1 MSSNYISWI
10 FCTCCNMLKKLYALG
25 RVYFVL
31 VIGLLSAVNSVAS
44 SVIFQF
50 APVSTGSFPGG
61 QPPEIQAVFADENPG
76 TVLLTLT
83 SSGLGCGQF
92 LSDLYFN
99 FDPADN
105 LKRLH
110 FTGLAGTRGLT
121 FPKISTGANDFKADG
136 GYYDIRFDFAKTCK
150 GKFSGNDYVT
160 YQIAEPGLDAADFD
174 FVDSTRS
181 CGGASG
187 KYYALADVQGI
198 CGKTEWLVCRS
209 VQPVPEPAPLA
220 FQVVAAG
227 LAWCIHARVH
237 RTRRNRSLG

>member
-1 MSSNYISWI
+1 
-10 FCTCCNMLKKLYALG
+10 MLKKLYALRRG
-25 RVYFVL
+25 YVVL
-31 VIGLLSAVNSVAS
+31 GLTLLSVGNSNAT
-44 SVIFQF
+44 SVIYQF
-50 APVSTGSFPGG
+50 EPVSTGSFPGG
-61 QPPEIQAVFADENPG
+61 QSPEIQAVFADENPG
-76 TVLLTLT
+76 MVLLTIT
-83 SSGLGCGQF
+83 SAGLGCGQF

-110 FTGLAGTRGLT
+110 FTALDGTRCLT
-121 FPKISTGANDFKADG
+121 FPKVSKASDGFKADS

-198 CGKTEWLVCRS
+198 CGTTEWLGCRS
-209 VQPVPEPAPLA
+209 LQPVPEPGPLA
-220 FQVVAAG
+220 FQALAAG
-227 LAWCIHARVH
+227 LAWCIHTRVN

>member
-1 MSSNYISWI
+1 
-10 FCTCCNMLKKLYALG
+10 MLKKLYALG
-25 RVYFVL
+25 RGYAVL
-31 VIGLLSAVNSVAS
+31 VLSLLTVANSNAA
-44 SVIFQF
+44 SVIYHF
-50 APVSTGSFPGG
+50 APVTTGSFHGG
-61 QPPEIQAVFADENPG
+61 ESPEIQAVFADENPG

-83 SSGLGCGQF
+83 ASGLGCGQF

-110 FTGLAGTRGLT
+110 FTALDGTRCLT
-121 FPKISTGANDFKADG
+121 FPKVSTAANGFKADG
-136 GYYDIRFDFAKTCK
+136 GDYDIRFDFAKTCK

-160 YQIAEPGLDAADFD
+160 YQITEPGLDAADFD

-187 KYYALADVQGI
+187 KFYALADVQGI
-198 CGKTEWLVCRS
+198 CGKNEWLGCRS

-220 FQVVAAG
+220 IQVLAAG
-227 LAWCIHARVH
+227 LSWCIHTRVN
-237 RTRRNRSLG
+237 RIRRYRSLG